1 MSCGPQ
7 AQRVDGQQSLGRYI
21 TLEADGETLLTGLVV
36 DQAAL
41 HGLLKKVRDLG
52 MPLRSVIQLEKGA
65 YGYQPSHAPAS
76 AERLAGRSAAQAGSA
91 GEWYVRRQGHL
102 SRREWRI
109 AMNALIKAN
118 VEETHESTT

>member
-1 MSCGPQ
+1 M
-7 AQRVDGQQSLGRYI
+7 DGQHSLGRYI
-21 TLEADGETLLTGLVV
+21 TLEADRETLLTGLVV

-65 YGYQPSHAPAS
+65 YVYQPSHAPAS

-102 SRREWRI
+102 RV
-109 AMNALIKAN
+109 ANGALQ
-118 VEETHESTT
+118 